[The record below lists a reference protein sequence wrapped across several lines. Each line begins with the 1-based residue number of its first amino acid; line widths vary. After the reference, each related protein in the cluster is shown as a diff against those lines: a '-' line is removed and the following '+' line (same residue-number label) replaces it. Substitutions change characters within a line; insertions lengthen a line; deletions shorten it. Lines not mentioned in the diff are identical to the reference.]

1 MPPKKRLQV
10 ICNSA
15 LRIESQT
22 VLSTTAS
29 KCAGATASPSDAPVV
44 YNHAYGGYV
53 RVAGKFPLVGNYTTT
68 IQKPGHVPG
77 SSFSAS
83 AGLVSKPNA
92 DRWLDLIET
101 MNSKDQHTTA

>member
-22 VLSTTAS
+22 LLPTTAS

-53 RVAGKFPLVGNYTTT
+53 RVAGKFPLAGNYTTT
-68 IQKPGHVPG
+68 
-77 SSFSAS
+77 
-83 AGLVSKPNA
+83 
-92 DRWLDLIET
+92 
-101 MNSKDQHTTA
+101 NSKGLQKCRPFCFFLHA

>member
-15 LRIESQT
+15 LRTESQT
-22 VLSTTAS
+22 ALPTTAS

-53 RVAGKFPLVGNYTTT
+53 RVAGKFPLVGNYTT
-68 IQKPGHVPG
+68 ICRCG
-77 SSFSAS
+77 
-83 AGLVSKPNA
+83 
-92 DRWLDLIET
+92 
-101 MNSKDQHTTA
+101 

>member
-53 RVAGKFPLVGNYTTT
+53 RVAGKFPLVGNYTT
-68 IQKPGHVPG
+68 KKYEAAFGRL
-77 SSFSAS
+77 SYFYA
-83 AGLVSKPNA
+83 AGRSDA
-92 DRWLDLIET
+92 
-101 MNSKDQHTTA
+101 A

>member
-44 YNHAYGGYV
+44 YNHAYGVLTREAGMFP
-53 RVAGKFPLVGNYTTT
+53 VARNYTTK
-68 IQKPGHVPG
+68 I
-77 SSFSAS
+77 
-83 AGLVSKPNA
+83 
-92 DRWLDLIET
+92 
-101 MNSKDQHTTA
+101 